1 MEMYGPDRLRGLY
14 ARMSPC
20 RGERLLAADRCFFP
34 RVKVCI
40 MVARSD
46 NSPQEDGIR
55 PELVA
60 RVRREI
66 RQGTY
71 ETLEK
76 FELAFE
82 RMLNEVR
89 EEEE

>member
-1 MEMYGPDRLRGLY
+1 
-14 ARMSPC
+14 MSPC
-20 RGERLLAADRCFFP
+20 KGERLLTADRCFFP

-46 NSPQEDGIR
+46 NSYQDDFR

-66 RQGTY
+66 QQGTY

-82 RMLNEVR
+82 RMLYEIR